1 MNMAKC
7 GELLKPFLT
16 HFYHEVQRME
26 PLPVVVLSADNKTTP
41 EAPDKQKQNY
51 QQGIFFIL

>member
-1 MNMAKC
+1 
-7 GELLKPFLT
+7 
-16 HFYHEVQRME
+16 ME

-51 QQGIFFIL
+51 QQGIFYIP